1 MWNTKH
7 KNPFGKRNYDQ
18 KPKTENTHYVE
29 WTMQMQCMIMLNS
42 AIEGTQTRNISFLT
56 NPWVH
61 VQTSTYSHKIKN
73 SLALI

>member
-7 KNPFGKRNYDQ
+7 KNLFDLKKNDQ
-18 KPKTENTHYVE
+18 KQKAHIMLKE
-29 WTMQMQCMIMLNS
+29 QCMTMLNS
-42 AIEGTQTRNISFLT
+42 AIEGTQTRTINFLT

-73 SLALI
+73 SLALITHTI